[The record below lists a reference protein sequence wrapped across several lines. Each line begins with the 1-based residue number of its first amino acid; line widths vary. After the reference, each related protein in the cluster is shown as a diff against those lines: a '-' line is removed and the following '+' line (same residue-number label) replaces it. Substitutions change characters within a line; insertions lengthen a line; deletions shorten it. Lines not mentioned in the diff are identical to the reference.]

1 MFWADRVAK
10 EIISTGRYKP
20 YWVDDMKTPSGRIHV
35 GSLRGV
41 VVHDL
46 IYKALLNQ
54 KVSATFT
61 YVFED
66 HDPMDEVSADLDRE
80 RWSKYLGQPL
90 FTVPSP
96 DGEAENFAVYFSSEF
111 EEIFRKIN
119 CHPEI
124 IWMSKLYKAGKM
136 NADIKICLDKAPVIR
151 KIYEKMY
158 KKKLPQNWYP
168 FQAVCPNC
176 GKESTTK
183 VTDWDGEKVT
193 FTCQIDAVA
202 WTHGC
207 GMTGEISPFSNREH
221 YTGKLPWKVE
231 WAVKWKVIG
240 VTVEGAGKD
249 HMSAGGSHDISKL
262 ICEKVINYPTPYPFA
277 YEFFLINGRKMS
289 SSKGLGSSA
298 KEVAEIIPPYLLRFL
313 MVRTQINQ
321 AIDFNPSGWTIPDL
335 FDEYD
340 RCWRAYVGRTDQ
352 DLYRVFELSQ
362 IGDLPGKKKIFLPR
376 FRDVANYIQL
386 PNVNVVKKF
395 EEIKGNKLTDFEKN
409 ILDERVRY
417 AKVWVDNYAP
427 SDYRIKI
434 SDNMPQEVT
443 TLSKDQKEYLAL
455 VSELLDKDYNPVD
468 LQLKLYNEARRKNI
482 DPQNAFSAIYIS
494 LLGKTHGPKAA
505 WFLLSLD
512 RNFLRRRFEEVQ
524 TYKGDKTKKEFRFQ
538 ILRKPSLF
546 YIEREVKRRFA
557 TINVGIA
564 IIKDVKISNNNSE
577 LNQEI
582 KEFISKNSSL
592 TTREIGLY
600 PEIQSYRKI
609 YRETGVDW
617 HSKRSSPEAL
627 LRRIALGK
635 GATKVNTCVDAYN
648 LVVMKHQV
656 SAGAFNFDE
665 IKFPTVLRFAKA
677 GDYIHMIGEKKPT
690 FYNPGEIAYF
700 DQKGGYNIDF
710 NYRDA
715 IRTAVDEKSKN
726 LWINCEGVFD
736 ISREQVERTLQETID
751 IILKYCGGK
760 LEIAGIVAAS

>member
-10 EIISTGRYKP
+10 DIISSGRYKP

-46 IYKALLNQ
+46 IYKALLDQ

-80 RWSKYLGQPL
+80 LWSKYLGQPL

-96 DGEAENFAVYFSSEF
+96 DGKAENFAVYFSGEF

-119 CHPEI
+119 CHPKI
-124 IWMSKLYKAGKM
+124 IWMSKLYKEGKM
-136 NADIKICLDKAPVIR
+136 NADIKICLDKAQVIR

-183 VTDWDGEKVT
+183 VTDWDGKEVT
-193 FTCQIDAVA
+193 FTCQINAVT
-202 WTHGC
+202 WTRGC
-207 GMTGEISPFSNREH
+207 GTTGKISPFSNREQ
-221 YTGKLPWKVE
+221 YAGKLPWKVE

-249 HMSAGGSHDISKL
+249 HMSAGGSHDISEL
-262 ICEKVINYPTPYPFA
+262 ICEKVINYPTPYPIA
-277 YEFFLINGRKMS
+277 YEFFLIGGRKMS

-321 AIDFNPSGWTIPDL
+321 TIDFNPSGWTIPDL

-340 RCWRAYVGRTDQ
+340 RYWRAYLGRTDQ
-352 DLYRVFELSQ
+352 DLYRVFVLSQ

-376 FRDVANYIQL
+376 FRDVTNYIQL
-386 PNVNVVKKF
+386 PSVNVEKKF
-395 EEIKGNKLTDFEKN
+395 EEIKGDELTDIEKN

-434 SDNMPQEVT
+434 SDNIPQEVT
-443 TLSKDQKEYLAL
+443 TLSKYQKEYLAL
-455 VSELLDKDYNPVD
+455 VSELLDKDYKPVD
-468 LQLKLYNEARRKNI
+468 LQLELYNQARRRNI
-482 DPQNAFSAIYIS
+482 DPQDAFSAIYIS

-505 WFLLSLD
+505 WFLLSQD
-512 RNFLRRRFEEVQ
+512 KNFLKKRFEEVIK
-524 TYKGDKTKKEFRFQ
+524 YKEKSIKKEFLFRILDRHELFQ
-538 ILRKPSLF
+538 IDD
-546 YIEREVKRRFA
+546 EVKKRFPSI
-557 TINVGIA
+557 TVGIA
-564 IIKDVKISNNNSE
+564 IIKDVKITNKNSE

-592 TTREIGLY
+592 TTQEIGLY
-600 PEIQSYRKI
+600 PEIKSYRKI
-609 YRETGVDW
+609 YKETGVDW

-635 GATKVNTCVDAYN
+635 GAAKVNTCVDAYN
-648 LVVMKHQV
+648 LIVMKHRV
-656 SAGAFNFDE
+656 SAGAFNLDE
-665 IKFPTVLRFAKA
+665 IRFPTLLRFARRGEK
-677 GDYIHMIGEKKPT
+677 IHMIGEKKPT
-690 FYNPGEIAYF
+690 FYEEGEIAYF
-700 DQKGGYNIDF
+700 DKIGGYNIDF

-715 IRTAVDEKSKN
+715 VRTAVDENTRN

-736 ISREQVERTLQETID
+736 INQEQVERTLHETID

-760 LEIAGIVAAS
+760 LEMAGIVV